1 MKERKK
7 RILINYSNIKRAPRV
22 WCWVKTQTGTLRL
35 LWLTCKEKKMEWNLK
50 LWTLQRERKRQ
61 TARERKK
68 MKLAF
73 SSGPSLDDQS
83 LLLEPLTFFLEEHFA
98 LPHKSLSKHT
108 TPPPT
113 TPHPPPPPPPL
124 CWWRTVGVSNIVT
137 VWTNNLN
144 ISDVR
149 HRYENTHIKAYLCV
163 CESNTSRCFHT
174 HFTARPSSTFSTDW
188 IYVLSIELSVS
199 GLIKTI
205 CFLPFFHLNCIKIK
219 QLA

>member
-1 MKERKK
+1 
-7 RILINYSNIKRAPRV
+7 
-22 WCWVKTQTGTLRL
+22 
-35 LWLTCKEKKMEWNLK
+35 MEWNLK

-83 LLLEPLTFFLEEHFA
+83 LLLEPLTFFWKNTLLFHIKAFQNTQNP
-98 LPHKSLSKHT
+98 PHHHHHHLSAGGEQWELVILSLFGQIT
-108 TPPPT
+108 
-113 TPHPPPPPPPL
+113 
-124 CWWRTVGVSNIVT
+124 
-137 VWTNNLN
+137 WT
-144 ISDVR
+144 SDVR

-163 CESNTSRCFHT
+163 CVCVSNTSRCFHT

-199 GLIKTI
+199 GLMKTI
-205 CFLPFFHLNCIKIK
+205 CFLSFFHLNCIKIK